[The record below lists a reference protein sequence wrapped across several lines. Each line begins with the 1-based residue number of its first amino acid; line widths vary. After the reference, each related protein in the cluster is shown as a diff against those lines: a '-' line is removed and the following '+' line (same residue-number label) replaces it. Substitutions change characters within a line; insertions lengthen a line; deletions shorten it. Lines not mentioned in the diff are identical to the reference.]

1 MKQFFKVTAL
11 FTMLIAPLFLH
22 AQNGAVRDVF
32 ILIDVSGT
40 MNNSDINSEAQQQ
53 IYELL
58 TGCYDKGK
66 WIQKGWTTPPNFD
79 CGLFNNKSSI
89 IVSGS
94 KVCVMPFGNM
104 DRMTERQKMEVT
116 DIPQFESFYNGCFP
130 KEFKDGYTY
139 LTLAKAYVS
148 SVAQSWNI
156 NNAYLIIYSDGLGD
170 ANSTTKLREIYQ
182 ELIDAYQKKGGNSYD
197 KVGIIRKSTSKRNY
211 DIEVFNF
218 TTPIGE
224 VPIDTIGKDSVTP
237 PPTISQIKIKNK
249 HAKPSPMSA
258 KVGSEIVISWLG
270 SGQANV
276 SFQKDEKA
284 LIGKKLSEYV
294 DYKKEG
300 NSVKVIFNES
310 GNYKITV
317 SDSNSS
323 DSTYVETSSSF
334 PWIILLVIVLI
345 VAGILLIKKV
355 MPQNNKKAGGNH
367 NSSNTGDDW

>member
-1 MKQFFKVTAL
+1 
-11 FTMLIAPLFLH
+11 
-22 AQNGAVRDVF
+22 
-32 ILIDVSGT
+32 
-40 MNNSDINSEAQQQ
+40 
-53 IYELL
+53 
-58 TGCYDKGK
+58 
-66 WIQKGWTTPPNFD
+66 
-79 CGLFNNKSSI
+79 
-89 IVSGS
+89 
-94 KVCVMPFGNM
+94 
-104 DRMTERQKMEVT
+104 
-116 DIPQFESFYNGCFP
+116 
-130 KEFKDGYTY
+130 
-139 LTLAKAYVS
+139 
-148 SVAQSWNI
+148 
-156 NNAYLIIYSDGLGD
+156 
-170 ANSTTKLREIYQ
+170 
-182 ELIDAYQKKGGNSYD
+182 
-197 KVGIIRKSTSKRNY
+197 
-211 DIEVFNF
+211 
-218 TTPIGE
+218 
-224 VPIDTIGKDSVTP
+224 
-237 PPTISQIKIKNK
+237 
-249 HAKPSPMSA
+249 MSA